1 MKTYNSI
8 LVLLALVIMGCS
20 KSDDTSIVNEEKPT
34 SIDADYAVMLSSGTT
49 LAPQL
54 LNANGELLTLNP
66 EQSNLAGNSLPQLTS
81 MQGSEFFQYHKTGCT
96 GQITIHDF
104 AKDETAEI
112 DVFDDLDDCMLT
124 AVAFLA
130 SDSKICIAY
139 EREIDEKTS
148 DYGVRIIDRNSADFD
163 FVDVPLNKKPLDLAI
178 ANDRLFIM
186 TLDVEISDEN
196 YLSVLE
202 FSSNSLVHEMN
213 LGFRARRVFSTSE
226 ATIIISYDE
235 LHTTL
240 DSSSLSFVFTNY
252 QEGTEPEF
260 TGNTFDCFDEDGKL
274 YYPKVSGALSTYPE
288 IPAVYDFTKNLVT
301 LYAYENFLTEEKR
314 DFEFEIET
322 TTTVNYDEKN
332 DLILIG
338 YKKVGKQEGGLL
350 RIKPSPEPAFVDHI
364 DLEGVPYTLFVN

>member
-8 LVLLALVIMGCS
+8 YVLLTLVIIGCS
-20 KSDDTSIVNEEKPT
+20 KSDDSIVNEEKPT

-66 EQSNLAGNSLPQLTS
+66 EESNLASKSIPQLTS
-81 MQGSEFFQYHKTGCT
+81 LEGSEFFQYHKTGCS
-96 GQITIHDF
+96 GKITRHDF
-104 AKDETAEI
+104 TKDETAEI

-124 AVAFLA
+124 AVALLT
-130 SDSKICIAY
+130 SDAKICIAY

-148 DYGVRIIDRNSADFD
+148 TFGVRIIDRKSADLD

-186 TLDVEISDEN
+186 TLDVELSEEN
-196 YLSVLE
+196 YLSVLD
-202 FSSNSLVHEMN
+202 FSSNSLIHEMN
-213 LGFRARRVFSTSE
+213 LGFRARRVFNTSQD
-226 ATIIISYDE
+226 TIIISYDE

-240 DSSSLSFVFTNY
+240 DSASLSFVFTNY
-252 QEGTEPEF
+252 AEGTEPKF
-260 TGNTFDCFDEDGKL
+260 TANAFDCFDGDGKL
-274 YYPKVSGALSTYPE
+274 YYPKAADAVSTYPE

-364 DLEGVPYTLFVN
+364 DLEGVPYVLFVN